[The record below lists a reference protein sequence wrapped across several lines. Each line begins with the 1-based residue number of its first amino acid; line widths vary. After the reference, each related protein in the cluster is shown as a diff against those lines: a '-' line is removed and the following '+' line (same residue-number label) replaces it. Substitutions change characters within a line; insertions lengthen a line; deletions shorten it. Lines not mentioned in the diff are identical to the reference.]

1 MSTEIIISL
10 VGLAGIALGAYL
22 NHLLEKKKEIELHF
36 KERKEEQYKKFL
48 EYLIGFFEGWEG
60 PKRKKE
66 FMRELYTHAP
76 LYASSNVIKLA
87 NQFLECFST
96 GKNLSHGGE
105 SDKIYRKLVLE
116 IRKDLNGSSFPRNLI
131 FWEKGKDNLL
141 EEDINV
147 LKLNP

>member
-1 MSTEIIISL
+1 MF
-10 VGLAGIALGAYL
+10 
-22 NHLLEKKKEIELHF
+22 EKKKEIELHF

-48 EYLIGFFEGWEG
+48 EFLIGFFEGWEG

-76 LYASSNVIKLA
+76 LYASSEVIRLA
-87 NQFLECFST
+87 NKFLACFRDKKDLT
-96 GKNLSHGGE
+96 HGGE
-105 SDKIYRKLVLE
+105 SDQIYRKLVLE
-116 IRKDLNGSSFPRNLI
+116 IRKDLNGLGFPHNLM
-131 FWEKGKDNLL
+131 FWESGKDNLL

>member
-10 VGLAGIALGAYL
+10 VGLAGITLGAYIT
-22 NHLLEKKKEIELHF
+22 HLLEKRKEVELHF
-36 KERKEEQYKKFL
+36 RERKEEQYRKFL

-60 PKRKKE
+60 STRKKE

-96 GKNLSHGGE
+96 GKNLSHGEE

-116 IRKDLNGSSFPRNLI
+116 IRKDLKGLSFPQNFM
-131 FWEKGKDNLL
+131 FWEKWKDRLL
-141 EEDINV
+141 EKDINI
-147 LKLNP
+147 LKLNS